1 MGASFGSQAS
11 FITSSPQ
18 PCLKVQG
25 KCRHPVGW
33 RGKHCLMGTYYPCLL
48 APSEMA
54 GQDGVIISHN
64 VLCRGP
70 GLDVWNKMLAQ
81 PPRYTS
87 QESPVY
93 PVKFAFVFRS
103 RFLVLTSS
111 ASARLVFLG
120 VCKAVAFPL
129 FILRRTLVQRS
140 GTSLTSHSTA
150 LGLLQPSQQL
160 ARLEHC
166 TAGARPA
173 VGLCSIAFDP
183 CELSQKWESFFLGNG
198 HHL

>member
-1 MGASFGSQAS
+1 MPGSWPRCLEQNARSASTLHFPGVSCVS
-11 FITSSPQ
+11 REV
-18 PCLKVQG
+18 CLCV
-25 KCRHPVGW
+25 
-33 RGKHCLMGTYYPCLL
+33 
-48 APSEMA
+48 SE
-54 GQDGVIISHN
+54 
-64 VLCRGP
+64 
-70 GLDVWNKMLAQ
+70 
-81 PPRYTS
+81 
-87 QESPVY
+87 
-93 PVKFAFVFRS
+93 

-111 ASARLVFLG
+111 ASTRLVFLG

-166 TAGARPA
+166 AAGARPA

>member
-1 MGASFGSQAS
+1 MSFLAGLGIPLFQFATAGVIQFFGGVHYLCSLKANVKDMGASFGSQAS

-81 PPRYTS
+81 PPHYTS

-103 RFLVLTSS
+103 GFWSSHPQPAQDLYFLESVRQWRFL
-111 ASARLVFLG
+111 
-120 VCKAVAFPL
+120 CL
-129 FILRRTLVQRS
+129 F
-140 GTSLTSHSTA
+140 
-150 LGLLQPSQQL
+150 
-160 ARLEHC
+160 
-166 TAGARPA
+166 
-173 VGLCSIAFDP
+173 
-183 CELSQKWESFFLGNG
+183 
-198 HHL
+198 